1 MENPFNI
8 PLSSDEDIRK
18 MIGTTINCIDLTPF
32 TALSGTL
39 LGYIRPDEGEEIKSM
54 ILSVDKEY
62 ESAEELSEFV
72 ISWDELI
79 GISDEELDNL
89 LVTMNNKVPLE
100 IDEDNIYLN
109 FAIDR
114 ELLDK
119 KKIIILPFTHCSTEA
134 F

>member
-89 LVTMNNKVPLE
+89 LVTMNNKIPLE

-109 FAIDR
+109 FIIDR

>member
-1 MENPFNI
+1 MENPFNT

-109 FAIDR
+109 FTIDR

>member
-18 MIGTTINCIDLTPF
+18 IIGTTINCIDLTPF

-100 IDEDNIYLN
+100 IDEDNIHLN
-109 FAIDR
+109 FTIDR

>member
-54 ILSVDKEY
+54 VLSVDKEY

-89 LVTMNNKVPLE
+89 LITMNNKVPLE

-109 FAIDR
+109 FTIDR

>member
-18 MIGTTINCIDLTPF
+18 IIGTTINCIDLTPF

-109 FAIDR
+109 FTIDR

>member
-8 PLSSDEDIRK
+8 PFSSDEDIRK

-109 FAIDR
+109 FTIDR

>member
-8 PLSSDEDIRK
+8 PLSSDEDIRE

-109 FAIDR
+109 FTIDR

>member
-79 GISDEELDNL
+79 GISDEELENL

-109 FAIDR
+109 FTIDR

>member
-109 FAIDR
+109 FTIDR

>member
-100 IDEDNIYLN
+100 IDEDNVYLN
-109 FAIDR
+109 FTIDR